1 MSDLKCRSDAAACGP
16 RVGRVWAACGPR
28 VGRVW
33 AAGGPP
39 VYYLEHEWGGG
50 AREVETLQQLSLHV
64 VFAAVALDHHRL
76 RRTLERK
83 PDIIRAGK
91 STQFM

>member
-1 MSDLKCRSDAAACGP
+1 M
-16 RVGRVWAACGPR
+16 WAACR
-28 VGRVW
+28 L
-33 AAGGPP
+33 P

-76 RRTLERK
+76 RRTLERQ
-83 PDIIRAGK
+83 PGIIRAGK
-91 STQFM
+91 STQFMYGTCVKKKEKVIKKIATQVEVKVLEKN